1 MQIKPGMEGDDKSRP
16 ELTGFRKKQK
26 HSLEG
31 GGSVGC
37 TYWYI
42 LVGRRNGNLKKKVIS
57 RMPKDLT

>member
-31 GGSVGC
+31 GRVSRL
-37 TYWYI
+37 YL
-42 LVGRRNGNLKKKVIS
+42 LVHTGREEKWE
-57 RMPKDLT
+57 P